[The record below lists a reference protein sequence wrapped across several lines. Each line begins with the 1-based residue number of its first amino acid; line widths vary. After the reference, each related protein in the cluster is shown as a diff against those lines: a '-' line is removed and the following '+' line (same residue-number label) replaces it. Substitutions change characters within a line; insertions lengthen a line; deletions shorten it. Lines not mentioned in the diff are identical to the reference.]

1 MTYAMQGRNHKEKI
15 GETEDSPKF
24 SGTLKDPI
32 LIKGGGGWRQIT
44 RTYHICFVSPMKI
57 PWLRLFMAFDT

>member
-24 SGTLKDPI
+24 SDTLKDPI
-32 LIKGGGGWRQIT
+32 LIKGEGVGG
-44 RTYHICFVSPMKI
+44 
-57 PWLRLFMAFDT
+57 RLPAPTIYALSHP